1 MVSRAALALALLA
14 VAQPAASQ
22 TTAREIAEISDI
34 SALTTSPDGKWVA
47 YRIEQ
52 PSTATN
58 RIDVDWYVALANG
71 AGAPRRLGRL
81 GTASWSDAGTVNP
94 GIARWTPDS
103 KSLVVSA
110 LVDGCIALW
119 KSSVDGTG
127 FRPIVAGDG
136 DIEAFAILPDGGIVA
151 REGPSRDKIAR
162 MEESER
168 ETGILVTNRVDL
180 AEPLFRGSLV
190 NGRPTTQR
198 LTGDW
203 FDRAPL
209 LADIPR
215 SFSVHGPATSAPRP
229 ATDAER
235 ALLDQAETKAPEGSL
250 LAVMEHEKICIDLM
264 TCRGDAPRLA
274 SWLQLADGRT
284 LVSLRDPAF
293 RQSLFV
299 LPSGGTR
306 LQPLVSSPGLLSGN
320 REETAPCAASG
331 NELFCVEASPAIAPR
346 LVRIGFDGRKTI
358 IHAPNKFPDSDR
370 LLAETIAWQASGSRA
385 SGVLIRPKIPGR
397 LPLFITYYRCPGF
410 VRGGLGDEYPFHALA
425 AHGIASLCINARP
438 IGESA
443 EDRYNVALETVAAAI
458 ADLDKR
464 GMVDPARVGMGGLSF
479 GSEVT
484 LWIAAHSRLLKAAA
498 IASVHVEPTYYWMNA
513 RPGRERFSQ
522 NLMRYWGLGP
532 PDQTP
537 DAWKRMSV
545 VGAIEK
551 FTAPV
556 LMQLPENEMRQSVE
570 LQSKLAAARMGE
582 LHVFPLAPHIKV
594 EPRQKL
600 ATYSRNL
607 DWFRYWLKGERD
619 PDPAK
624 ADQYERWSLLGPK
637 SEDASIERTQRSA
650 SAISSS
656 R

>member
-1 MVSRAALALALLA
+1 MVSRALLSIALLA
-14 VAQPAASQ
+14 AAQPVASQ

-34 SALTTSPDGKWVA
+34 SSVTASPDGKWVA

-58 RIDVDWYVALANG
+58 RIDVDWYIARADG
-71 AGAPRRLGRL
+71 SAAPRRLGRL
-81 GTASWSDAGTVNP
+81 GTASWSDAGSVNP
-94 GIARWTPDS
+94 GVARWTPDS
-103 KSLVVSA
+103 EALVVSA
-110 LVDGCIALW
+110 FVDGRIALW
-119 KSSVDGTG
+119 KSRIEGTG
-127 FRPIVAGDG
+127 FYPVVAGDG
-136 DIEAFAILPDGGIVA
+136 DIEAFAILSDGRIVA
-151 REGPSRDKIAR
+151 REGPSRDRIAR
-162 MEESER
+162 AEESER
-168 ETGILVTNRVDL
+168 ETGILVTSRVDL

-209 LADIPR
+209 LADMPR
-215 SFSVHGPATSAPRP
+215 SFRVHGPAASAIRP

-235 ALLDQAETKAPEGSL
+235 AVLDR
-250 LAVMEHEKICIDLM
+250 EKICIDLM
-264 TCRGDAPRLA
+264 TCRGEAPRLA
-274 SWLQLADGRT
+274 SWLPLADGRT

-293 RQSLFV
+293 RQSLFI
-299 LPSGGTR
+299 LPAGGTR
-306 LQPLVSSPGLLSGN
+306 LQLLASSPGLLSGN
-320 REETAPCAASG
+320 REESSPCAASLHA
-331 NELFCVEASPAIAPR
+331 LFCVEASPAIPPR
-346 LVRIGFDGRKTI
+346 LVRIGFDGKKSI
-358 IHAPNKFPDSDR
+358 LHAPNKFPDSDR

-410 VRGGLGDEYPFHALA
+410 VRGGLGDEYPFQALA

-443 EDRYNVALETVAAAI
+443 KDRYNVALETVAAAI

-464 GMVDPARVGMGGLSF
+464 GIVDPARVGMGGLSF

-484 LWIAAHSRLLKAAA
+484 LWTATHSRLLKAAA

-513 RPGRERFSQ
+513 RPGRESFSR
-522 NLMRYWGLGP
+522 NLMQYWGLGP
-532 PDQTP
+532 PDETP
-537 DAWKRMSV
+537 DAWKRMSA
-545 VGAIEK
+545 VGNIGK
-551 FTAPV
+551 ITAPV

-570 LQSKLAAARMGE
+570 LQSKLSAARMGE

-600 ATYSRNL
+600 ATYTRNL
-607 DWFRYWLKGERD
+607 DWFRFWLKGERD

-637 SEDASIERTQRSA
+637 REDVSIEQTQRSA